1 MQLRIALTALAIV
14 AALGSYADPSCG
26 QPASPADATA
36 QARAL
41 FAEQWQWTLR
51 EFPEFATFL
60 GDHRYDDRLSDQ
72 SAAAVLRRRAAR
84 AGFLERADKI
94 DIVDKDVRKGDL
106 PALLFNYK
114 PSPLRIVDDGHMIQV
129 NYAHDSWVTVN
140 GKRYE
145 LVSIEF
151 HKPGEAKVN
160 GKGHEMEADL
170 VHKAQ
175 DGKLLIIAVPL
186 DAGTENRVVKAVVS
200 NLPATKG
207 KEQEVAAASIYALE
221 LLPKDKG
228 YYMYTGSLTAPPCT
242 ENVLWYVL
250 KSPIQVSTDQIARF
264 ARVYPMN
271 ARPTQPRNDRDII
284 GTP

>member
-1 MQLRIALTALAIV
+1 MKRFFDGFLVTIV
-14 AALGSYADPSCG
+14 AAGLAGFAGLCLGADPGSWSYAGNTGPAKWEKLSKDFALCG
-26 QPASPADATA
+26 KGTLQSP
-36 QARAL
+36 
-41 FAEQWQWTLR
+41 
-51 EFPEFATFL
+51 
-60 GDHRYDDRLSDQ
+60 
-72 SAAAVLRRRAAR
+72 
-84 AGFLERADKI
+84 I

-129 NYAHDSWVTVN
+129 NYARDSWVTVN

-151 HKPGEAKVN
+151 HKPSEAKVN

-175 DGKLLIIAVPL
+175 DGKLLIIAVPI
-186 DAGTENRVVKAVVS
+186 DAGTENRVVKAVLS

-242 ENVLWYVL
+242 ETVLWYVL
-250 KSPIQVSTDQIARF
+250 KTPIQVSADQIARF